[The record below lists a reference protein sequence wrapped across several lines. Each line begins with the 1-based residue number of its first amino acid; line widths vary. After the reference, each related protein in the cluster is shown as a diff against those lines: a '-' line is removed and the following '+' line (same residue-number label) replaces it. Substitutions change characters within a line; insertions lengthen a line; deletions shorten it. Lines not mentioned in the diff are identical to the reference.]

1 MAAPK
6 QIQQVQALIEEVQS
20 SAESPETKDRTLA
33 MIESNLKA
41 LLGFIYTYRGDLRL
55 VMDTPQNES
64 PDSSEPTQ

>member
-1 MAAPK
+1 
-6 QIQQVQALIEEVQS
+6 
-20 SAESPETKDRTLA
+20 